1 MDLLTRVL
9 YLLSS
14 GLLIPVIVLLLLFF
28 VRSLIQLG
36 RTYGTWLSALRF
48 RSAAGA
54 LVERLAHTDIEA
66 AFDAAGLPEDAR
78 WTPAARR
85 LFDHGR
91 SPAHREK
98 VIADFEA
105 SCERELR
112 TPRTMARLGPM
123 LGLMGTLI
131 PMGPALVGLAA
142 GDIATMAEN
151 LQVAFSTTVIGL
163 FVGGVGFATHQAI
176 QRWNTEALNDLE
188 FISELI
194 AEQSQPTE
202 QGGAHGLP
210 EKAAP
215 TQGAR

>member
-36 RTYGTWLSALRF
+36 RTYGTWLSVLRF
-48 RSAAGA
+48 RSAAGV
-54 LVERLAHTDIEA
+54 LVERLAHADIEA
-66 AFDAAGLPEDAR
+66 AFGAAGLPDDAR

-85 LFDHGR
+85 LLDHGR

-163 FVGGVGFATHQAI
+163 FVGAVGFATHQAI

-194 AEQSQPTE
+194 AEQSQLTE
-202 QGGAHGLP
+202 QGGSHGLP